1 MEKTKDISCVF
12 QVECPCCQAYLWVD
26 PVTQEVIKSEK
37 AKRKKGT
44 LDDLLMKEKKKKEEA
59 DRRFMATAELAKER
73 QQKAEEKFKK
83 AFSRADED

>member
-1 MEKTKDISCVF
+1 
-12 QVECPCCQAYLWVD
+12 
-26 PVTQEVIKSEK
+26 
-37 AKRKKGT
+37 
-44 LDDLLMKEKKKKEEA
+44 MKEKKKKEEA